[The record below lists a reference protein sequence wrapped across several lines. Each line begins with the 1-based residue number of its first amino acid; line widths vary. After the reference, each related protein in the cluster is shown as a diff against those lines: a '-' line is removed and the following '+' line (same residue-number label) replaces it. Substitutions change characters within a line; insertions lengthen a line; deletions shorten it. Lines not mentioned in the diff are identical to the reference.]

1 MCAWATVKRRVAAE
15 SSDERKGGHG
25 LGEGKGVS
33 SASLSTVRV
42 GWVGKTGRGPSEA
55 RLRVEILTVDQTHT
69 IGLLRERALGAAGL
83 AWLAR

>member
-1 MCAWATVKRRVAAE
+1 
-15 SSDERKGGHG
+15 
-25 LGEGKGVS
+25 
-33 SASLSTVRV
+33 VRV